1 MGSVPPLLSFL
12 LMIAAGWVHRHQLIV
27 IEFLQAENRL
37 LKERLHGKR
46 IRFTDAERALLAR
59 KAKAVGRKALLELDT
74 IVSPDTLLRWHRR
87 LVAQKWNFTHRRG
100 PGRPGIM
107 RHISELIVR
116 MAQENPRWGY
126 TRIQGA
132 LANLSHKVGRGTIAN
147 VLKRNGI
154 EPSPE
159 RGTRT
164 PWSTFLKAH
173 WKVLAASDFLT
184 VEVWTGRGLV
194 THYLLFVIS
203 LADRVVN
210 IAGITTRP
218 DESWMLQIARNVTDS
233 QAGALRAKR
242 YLIIDRDTKYS
253 EQFRRLIRDNGTKVI
268 RLPPMSPNLNAY
280 AERFVR
286 SIKDECLNRMIFVG
300 QASLRRA
307 VAEYV
312 DHYHAERN
320 HQGLANRLIH
330 VPKAASANVGAI
342 YRRPRLGGTHPL
354 RLDGA
359 HEAIRVDL
367 RASEPELRSH
377 ARLLQRGQLTCLPSS
392 PAMGNQGCKL
402 PAQCQNHK
410 LRCCR
415 LIPEMVEKEGGFRH

>member
-1 MGSVPPLLSFL
+1 VSSVDRIFGYYV
-12 LMIAAGWVHRHQLIV
+12 IAAGWVHRHQLIV

-37 LKERLHGKR
+37 LKDRLRGRR

-59 KAKAVGRKALLELDT
+59 KAKALGRKALLELDT
-74 IVSPDTLLRWHRR
+74 VVSPDTLLRWHRR
-87 LVAQKWNFTHRRG
+87 FVAQKWNFAERRQA
-100 PGRPGIM
+100 GRPGIM

-116 MAQENPRWGY
+116 MAQDNRSWGY

-132 LANLSHKVGRGTIAN
+132 LANLNHKVGRGTIAN

-159 RGTRT
+159 RSKRT
-164 PWSTFLKAH
+164 QWSTFLKAH

-218 DESWMLQIARNVTDS
+218 DDSWMLQIARNWTDS
-233 QAGALRAKR
+233 QAGALHAQR

-253 EQFRRLIRDNGTKVI
+253 QQFRRMIEDSGTKVI
-268 RLPPMSPNLNAY
+268 RLPPMAPNLNAH

-286 SIKDECLNRMIFVG
+286 SIKDECLNRMIFIG

-312 DHYHAERN
+312 EHYHSERN
-320 HQGLANRLIH
+320 HQGLENRLIRLPTA
-330 VPKAASANVGAI
+330 VFATNGAVR
-342 YRRPRLGGTHPL
+342 RRPRLGGML
-354 RLDGA
+354 NFYYR
-359 HEAIRVDL
+359 EA
-367 RASEPELRSH
+367 A
-377 ARLLQRGQLTCLPSS
+377 
-392 PAMGNQGCKL
+392 
-402 PAQCQNHK
+402 
-410 LRCCR
+410 
-415 LIPEMVEKEGGFRH
+415 

>member
-37 LKERLHGKR
+37 LRDRLRGRR

-87 LVAQKWNFTHRRG
+87 LVAQKWNFAARRG
-100 PGRPGIM
+100 VGRPGIM
-107 RHISELIVR
+107 RHISALIVR
-116 MAQENPRWGY
+116 MAQENPGWGY

-159 RGTRT
+159 RSRRT

-173 WKVLAASDFLT
+173 WRVLAASDFLT
-184 VEVWTGRGLV
+184 VEVWTAKGLV

-218 DESWMLQIARNVTDS
+218 DESWMLQIGRNVTDAQS
-233 QAGALRAKR
+233 GALHAKR

-253 EQFRRLIRDNGTKVI
+253 KQFRRLIGDSGTKVI

-286 SIKDECLNRMIFVG
+286 SIKDECLDRMIFVA

-307 VAEYV
+307 LAEYLS
-312 DHYHAERN
+312 HYHAERN
-320 HQGLANRLIH
+320 HQGLENRLIH
-330 VPKAASANVGAI
+330 LPTVAIAKSGAVHR
-342 YRRPRLGGTHPL
+342 YARLGGTL
-354 RLDGA
+354 NFYYRKA
-359 HEAIRVDL
+359 A
-367 RASEPELRSH
+367 
-377 ARLLQRGQLTCLPSS
+377 
-392 PAMGNQGCKL
+392 
-402 PAQCQNHK
+402 
-410 LRCCR
+410 
-415 LIPEMVEKEGGFRH
+415 